1 MTPTPNSVRST
12 PVVGHQHRWL
22 IAILSV
28 AASTAF
34 AQQGDGNDV
43 PIKTHVF
50 RPDKVPATDARIGQ
64 LKAPAGFKVTAFA
77 RHLKNVRILA
87 VSPGGLST

>member
-50 RPDKVPATDARIGQ
+50 NKVLDRAGAHGLAIRDGQ
-64 LKAPAGFKVTAFA
+64 LYVATVK
-77 RHLKNVRILA
+77 
-87 VSPGGLST
+87 